1 VRTIQGRTI
10 TVRNQRGTFT
20 VAEDTLLSE
29 LSKRL
34 AALLPVAEN
43 LRAEL
48 RTKMEQVLRLGLA
61 ELDVLSKHEFSAQ
74 QAALDR
80 AQQRVSELEA
90 LVEELETKLD
100 DLDATGR

>member
-1 VRTIQGRTI
+1 M
-10 TVRNQRGTFT
+10 
-20 VAEDTLLSE
+20 AEDSLLSE

-34 AALLPVAEN
+34 AALLLVAEN

-61 ELDVLSKHEFSAQ
+61 EMDVLSKEEFSAQ

-80 AQQRVSELEA
+80 AQQRVIELETLVGELEA
-90 LVEELETKLD
+90 KLNA
-100 DLDATGR
+100 LDSAGR